1 MQTRN
6 SLLHDLSRVA
16 SGAASAVVGIKEEL
30 EALTRQF
37 VERRLASLDLVPRDE
52 FDAVRAMA
60 AEARAE
66 QERLARRLAALE
78 ELLAPAA
85 SGRAAAART
94 RKKAPPTKGTRRPAA
109 ASRRRTKG

>member
-78 ELLAPAA
+78 ELMAPAA

-109 ASRRRTKG
+109 ASPRRTKG

>member
-6 SLLHDLSRVA
+6 PLLHDLARA
-16 SGAASAVVGIKEEL
+16 TAGAASAVAGIKGEL

-66 QERLARRLAALE
+66 QERLARRLAAIE
-78 ELLAPAA
+78 EKLAPASPSRVA
-85 SGRAAAART
+85 PAGT
-94 RKKAPPTKGTRRPAA
+94 RKKAPPTKGAP
-109 ASRRRTKG
+109 RRTKG